1 MISQVSTLFIPE
13 RPGLDAITVYWHN
26 YAPQKGMVTI
36 VCWGSAW
43 NSYFGGMGEDK
54 TIQKFF
60 AEAYTTY
67 LVDKLGFTQWLKKSK
82 QHEMYLA
89 RVIDAIK
96 AALKLEAL

>member
-1 MISQVSTLFIPE
+1 
-13 RPGLDAITVYWHN
+13 
-26 YAPQKGMVTI
+26 
-36 VCWGSAW
+36 
-43 NSYFGGMGEDK
+43 MGEDK

-82 QHEMYLA
+82 QHEIYLA
-89 RVIDAIK
+89 RIIDAIK